1 MNRVLFVGLGG
12 AGQRHLRIFRSL
24 LPDTDFYAFRRS
36 KKTPLLKPDFTVDN
50 STSIEDK
57 YNINLVDNLDSCW
70 KLKPDFVVVSTPTK
84 FHSDISI
91 AASNH
96 GVDVFVEKP
105 GCVTLQEAQL
115 MQETF
120 IKNDTNLFI
129 SFQRRFH
136 PLVKVFRG
144 GLNDIGNIINIQV
157 NVGSYVP
164 SWHPY
169 ENCLDLY
176 AFRKDLGG
184 GVVRTECHEIDLI
197 TSIFGVPN
205 NVRGLTFKQSSFDID
220 VEDTANFIFEY
231 DRFCVTFN
239 VSFVQNR
246 QERII
251 KVNGQNG
258 WLEYDLLEQRVTKN
272 DKDVYDKISNDE
284 LFLLQSKFY
293 LNEFLKSDN
302 SYLDCLVS
310 NAKIID
316 KITSIN

>member
-24 LPDTDFYAFRRS
+24 LPDTDFYAFRRN
-36 KKTPLLKPDFTVDN
+36 KKTPLLNPDFTVDN

-84 FHSDISI
+84 FHSNISI
-91 AASNH
+91 DASNH

-136 PLVKVFRG
+136 PLVKVFRD

-176 AFRKDLGG
+176 
-184 GVVRTECHEIDLI
+184 
-197 TSIFGVPN
+197 GVPN
-205 NVRGLTFKQSSFDID
+205 NVCGLTFKQSSFDID

>member
-24 LPDTDFYAFRRS
+24 LPDTDFYAFRRN
-36 KKTPLLKPDFTVDN
+36 KKTPLLNPDFTVDN
-50 STSIEDK
+50 STSIENK
-57 YNINLVDNLDSCW
+57 YNINLVDDLDSCW

-91 AASNH
+91 DASNH

-105 GCVTLQEAQL
+105 GCVTLREAQL

-136 PLVKVFRG
+136 PLVKVFRN
-144 GLNDIGNIINIQV
+144 GLNNVGNIINIQV

-184 GVVRTECHEIDLI
+184 GVVRTECHEIDLV

-205 NVRGLTFKQSSFDID
+205 NVRGLTSKQSSFDID

-231 DRFCVTFN
+231 DSFCVTFN
-239 VSFVQNR
+239 LSFVQNR

-251 KVNGQNG
+251 KVNGQDG

-272 DKDVYDKISNDE
+272 NEDVYNKIS
-284 LFLLQSKFY
+284 
-293 LNEFLKSDN
+293 KSDD
-302 SYLDCLVS
+302 SYLDSLVS

-316 KITSIN
+316 KITGIN